1 LKFTIEI
8 PDEEIYKIG
17 KELIKDKLKEY
28 LEFISLEKD
37 LEKLST
43 EIRKE
48 FTEGKYWQEIE
59 RIREEAWE
67 EYKKDLEL
75 E

>member
-1 LKFTIEI
+1 MKFTIEI

-75 E
+75 